1 MLEISG
7 RAGGPGAFLTC
18 ECEKTE
24 KNKVGEL
31 GPIVEKFQ
39 ELESTVMFI
48 ESSNPQQG

>member
-18 ECEKTE
+18 ECAKTE

-31 GPIVEKFQ
+31 GPIE
-39 ELESTVMFI
+39 ELESMVMFI